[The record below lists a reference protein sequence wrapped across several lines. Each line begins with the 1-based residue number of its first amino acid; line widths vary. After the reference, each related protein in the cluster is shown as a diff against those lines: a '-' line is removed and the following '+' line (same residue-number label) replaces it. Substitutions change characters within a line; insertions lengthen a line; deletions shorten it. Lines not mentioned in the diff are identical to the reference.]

1 MWALGWAHGS
11 STSCVFGLLSLI
23 PLVLAIATG
32 AVGLNPEAARQLGVN
47 PYVEPTVPLLTV
59 NVAALIA
66 WCAAW
71 VVMAIAY
78 AAACWAL
85 FRGLPGQRLL
95 SLQVADAAT
104 GKNLSLPRAAWR
116 AVLVSGIPAAATAV
130 LLVAV
135 CELLAT
141 IIPAD
146 VGGAGETSYINATYN
161 NAGGDLVSL
170 CSLAS
175 WAWPVLLL
183 ISTVAS
189 RDRRG
194 LHDRLVRSV
203 VVGRAKAFGAW
214 GNAYGP
220 APYGPPGYPYGP
232 ARTTPWPAL
241 PGRVGPGPG
250 YAPWPVYP
258 YGPQP
263 GAPGQPQAD
272 LAPGGQLPASARA
285 AARRSAV
292 ASRRRRKAAADNDNP
307 QVFGA
312 KLPAGLRVAS
322 FNRRV
327 VAYVVDN
334 VIALLVFGGIAM
346 ALEGSSDASGTP
358 PERMA
363 MIAGLIGGLVQAVYF
378 VGDLVDLARLDRPE
392 GARPAGRRRS
402 RPDTG

>member
-1 MWALGWAHGS
+1 M
-11 STSCVFGLLSLI
+11 
-23 PLVLAIATG
+23 
-32 AVGLNPEAARQLGVN
+32 
-47 PYVEPTVPLLTV
+47 

-141 IIPAD
+141 VVPAD
-146 VGGAGETSYINATYN
+146 VGGAGETSYINTTYD

-170 CSLAS
+170 CSVAS

-189 RDRRG
+189 PDRRG

-203 VVGRAKAFGAW
+203 VVGRAKTLRCVGRRVRAGAIR
-214 GNAYGP
+214 
-220 APYGPPGYPYGP
+220 P
-232 ARTTPWPAL
+232 ARLPVRPRTGL
-241 PGRVGPGPG
+241 RCPGR
-250 YAPWPVYP
+250 
-258 YGPQP
+258 
-263 GAPGQPQAD
+263 
-272 LAPGGQLPASARA
+272 STRTAR
-285 AARRSAV
+285 
-292 ASRRRRKAAADNDNP
+292 SR
-307 QVFGA
+307 
-312 KLPAGLRVAS
+312 
-322 FNRRV
+322 
-327 VAYVVDN
+327 
-334 VIALLVFGGIAM
+334 
-346 ALEGSSDASGTP
+346 
-358 PERMA
+358 
-363 MIAGLIGGLVQAVYF
+363 
-378 VGDLVDLARLDRPE
+378 
-392 GARPAGRRRS
+392 ARPSAAGEPRARW
-402 RPDTG
+402 